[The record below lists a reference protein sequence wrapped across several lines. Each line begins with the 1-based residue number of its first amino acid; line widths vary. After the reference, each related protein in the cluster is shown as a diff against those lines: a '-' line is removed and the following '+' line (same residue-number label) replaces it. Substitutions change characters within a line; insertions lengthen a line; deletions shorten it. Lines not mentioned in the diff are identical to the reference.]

1 VSSASEAATPSN
13 RNAAREVGVAHTS
26 EEAGQRPR
34 SKGAAQGKLLDEGTT
49 AAPEAELTVS
59 PKLAELVARA
69 RKEDRLTNVVQFVDE
84 ELLHLAFRSLRKRA
98 APGVDGQ
105 SYEDY
110 AANLDTN
117 LKDVYKR
124 LRTGRYRAPVVRR
137 AYIPKANGGRRPLGI
152 TTIEDRV
159 VQKAVAWVL
168 SAVFE
173 QDFLECSHGFRP
185 GRSAHTALHR
195 LREGMMQHWAKYV
208 VEVDV
213 VGYFDHVGHGWLLK
227 FLRHRVND
235 GGLLRLVSKWLKA
248 GVMEAGVV
256 VRTEEGTPQ
265 GGPVSPILANVYLH
279 FVLDLWFERRF
290 KETCRKWTELTRY
303 CDDFV
308 AAFQDRGD
316 AERFRQEV
324 EERLAAFGLRVA
336 PEKTAV
342 RRFDGNLIKGP
353 GRPAVKPESFTFL
366 GFTHFLAK
374 TREKKVHIRL
384 TPSVKSRERFLRRAA
399 EWLRLNRHA
408 HVRIQQAHLSKML
421 SGHYQYFGLRLC
433 GRRLS
438 GVRHRVFWLWRQALR
453 RRSEMARR
461 TCDWATLN
469 AKPWFQLPRPRLT
482 QMWV

>member
-1 VSSASEAATPSN
+1 MTSGHDAS
-13 RNAAREVGVAHTS
+13 REVGATHSS
-26 EEAGQRPR
+26 EEAGQRPW
-34 SKGAAQGKLLDEGTT
+34 SKGVAQGKLLDEGTT
-49 AAPEAELTVS
+49 AAPEADLPVS

-84 ELLHLAFRSLRKRA
+84 ELLRQAFRSLRKRA
-98 APGVDGQ
+98 TPGVDGQ
-105 SYEDY
+105 RYENY
-110 AANLDTN
+110 AENLDANLADLYER
-117 LKDVYKR
+117 LK
-124 LRTGRYRAPVVRR
+124 TERYRAPVVRR

-152 TTIEDRV
+152 TTIEDKV

-185 GRSAHTALHR
+185 QRSAHTALHR

-213 VGYFDHVGHGWLLK
+213 ASYFDSVGHEWLLK

-248 GVMEAGVV
+248 GVLEDGVV
-256 VRTEEGTPQ
+256 VRSEQGTPQ
-265 GGPVSPILANVYLH
+265 GGPVSPVLANVYLH

-290 KETCRKWTELTRY
+290 KKSCRKWAELTRY

-308 AAFQDRGD
+308 VAFQDRGD

-324 EERLAAFGLRVA
+324 EERLAAFGLHVA

-342 RRFDGNLIKGP
+342 LCFDGNLIKGP
-353 GRPAVKPESFTFL
+353 GRPVVKPDTFTFL
-366 GFTHFLAK
+366 GFRLFLTK
-374 TREKKVHIRL
+374 TREKKVYIRL
-384 TPSVKSRERFLRRAA
+384 TPSIQSRERFLRRVA
-399 EWLRLNRHA
+399 EWLRKNRHTN
-408 HVRIQQAHLSKML
+408 VRVQQVHLSKML
-421 SGHYQYFGLRLC
+421 SGHYQYFGVQLSRP
-433 GRRLS
+433 RLS
-438 GVRHRVFWLWRQALR
+438 GVRHRMVWLWRQNLR

-461 TCDWATLN
+461 KCSWATLN
-469 AKPWFQLPRPRLT
+469 AKPWFQLPQPRLT
-482 QMWV
+482 QLWV